1 MKAKE
6 KQDTMPNG
14 PKFVRWFNP
23 LLTALKQLGGSG
35 SASEVVAT
43 IAKNEKVPESV
54 QQERL
59 PSGGLRFNNQVYFA
73 RQYLVWAGLL
83 ASSQRGVWT
92 LTEKGYSTSLC
103 HEEAL
108 EIFKETHL
116 LHQTRT
122 DTSSDNILENDETIV
137 EETEIGYKKRLI
149 EKLKQLSS
157 SAFEHFSK
165 RLLREYGFEKL
176 EVTGGPKDKGID
188 GTGILKINPFVSFR
202 VAFQC
207 KRYDLA
213 VVSSAIATFRGSI
226 PSSVDKG
233 ILITTGYFTS
243 DAKSLAQNP
252 GLKPIELID
261 GDQLIE
267 LMEKMEVGLKP
278 TFIVDEEFFEG
289 F

>member
-1 MKAKE
+1 LKAR
-6 KQDTMPNG
+6 G
-14 PKFVRWFNP
+14 PEFVKWFNP

-35 SASEVVAT
+35 SASEVIAT
-43 IAKNEKVPESV
+43 IAENENVPESV
-54 QQERL
+54 QQEKL
-59 PSGGLRFNNQVYFA
+59 KSGGLRFNNQIHFA

-92 LTEKGYSTSLC
+92 LTEKGTSTSLS
-103 HEEAL
+103 HGEGIN
-108 EIFKETHL
+108 IFREQHL
-116 LHQTRT
+116 LHKKKSET
-122 DTSSDNILENDETIV
+122 DGNMLAESD
-137 EETEIGYKKRLI
+137 EEIAEEPEIGYKERLI
-149 EKLKQLSS
+149 EKLKTLSPS
-157 SAFEHFSK
+157 GFEHFSK

-188 GTGILKINPFVSFR
+188 GMGILKINPFVSFR

-207 KRYDLA
+207 KRYDQA
-213 VVSSAIATFRGSI
+213 VVSSAISTFRGSI

-233 ILITTGYFTS
+233 IMITTGYFTS
-243 DAKSLAQNP
+243 DAKSLAQDP

-267 LMEKMEVGLKP
+267 LLEKMELGLKP

>member
-1 MKAKE
+1 LKAK
-6 KQDTMPNG
+6 G
-14 PKFVRWFNP
+14 PAFVKWFNP

-35 SASEVVAT
+35 SASEVIAT
-43 IAKNEKVPESV
+43 IAENENVPESV
-54 QQERL
+54 QQEKL
-59 PSGGLRFNNQVYFA
+59 KSGGLRFNNQIHFA
-73 RQYLVWAGLL
+73 RQYLLWAGLL
-83 ASSQRGVWT
+83 SSSQRGVWT
-92 LTEKGYSTSLC
+92 LTEKGASTSLT

-108 EIFKETHL
+108 KIFRQQHS
-116 LHQTRT
+116 LHQKKKE
-122 DTSSDNILENDETIV
+122 SSDNHRIIDNDEEIPG
-137 EETEIGYKKRLI
+137 EPETSYKERLL
-149 EKLKQLSS
+149 EKLKALTP

-207 KRYDLA
+207 KRYDQA
-213 VVSSAIATFRGSI
+213 VVSSAISTFRGSI

-233 ILITTGYFTS
+233 IMITTGYFTS

-267 LMEKMEVGLKP
+267 LLEKMELGLKP
-278 TFIVDEEFFEG
+278 TFIVDEDFFDG